1 MYEAVVVADMQSAQ
15 NLAQVIQ
22 NPRRTRPVV
31 VITVAIGETTSWID
45 AEQIATQAGDLVDVY
60 VITNV
65 DASWEFARKMPEGAQ
80 VYGGAGRIY
89 PTGED
94 YLVDKFLSPL
104 HIAFDA
110 RDGSRITHTLISEAL
125 AMSFNSGH
133 ASSSTAQQKKP
144 KELFKALLLVER

>member
-1 MYEAVVVADMQSAQ
+1 MQSAQ
-15 NLAQVIQ
+15 NLAQAIQ
-22 NPRRTRPVV
+22 NPRRLRPVV
-31 VITVAIGETTSWID
+31 VITVAIGGSASWID
-45 AEQIATQAGDLVDVY
+45 ADQIASQAGDLVDVY

-65 DASWEFARKMPEGAQ
+65 DASWEFAREMPEGAQ

-110 RDGSRITHTLISEAL
+110 RDGARLTRTLIS
-125 AMSFNSGH
+125 
-133 ASSSTAQQKKP
+133 
-144 KELFKALLLVER
+144 